1 MTIAHPPPRWAVAA
15 AWAVPVCV
23 LPSSVWRVSLL
34 AGDDLRLD
42 AEGWYLV
49 VLSAGSVG
57 LALLTLALVYP
68 VPVPAWVAVVP
79 AVTGGLLLVAISG
92 YVGLN
97 AVFGFVETGPVLIGP
112 ERSKAVRRPEPGG
125 WVAVAYLPLLFW
137 GPLVLAVARDRWRR
151 R

>member
-1 MTIAHPPPRWAVAA
+1 MTTIDPPARWAVAA
-15 AWAVPVCV
+15 AWAVPLCV
-23 LPSSVWRVSLL
+23 LPSAVWRVSLL
-34 AGDDLRLD
+34 AEDDIRMD

-49 VLSAGSVG
+49 TLSVVSVG
-57 LALLTLALVYP
+57 LAVLTLALVYP
-68 VPVPAWVAVVP
+68 VPVPARVAVVP
-79 AVTGGLLLVAISG
+79 AVTGGLLLVAISV

-112 ERSKAVRRPEPGG
+112 EESDAVRRPEPGG
-125 WVAVAYLPLLFW
+125 PVAVAYLPLLLW